1 MCTYSRT
8 SEEMDGTLPRISTF
22 ENPGAGWGLKI
33 LGISKAIKVFES
45 PYYVFGNLSVISIY
59 AEVLGLCKPFLL
71 LKKQVCVFKG
81 IFQ

>member
-1 MCTYSRT
+1 MYSYSNCKKLEAR
-8 SEEMDGTLPRISTF
+8 SYRFFIF
-22 ENPGAGWGLKI
+22 ERDFTQ
-33 LGISKAIKVFES
+33 SFETW
-45 PYYVFGNLSVISIY
+45 ISILILVY